1 MITHLKIQSKL
12 IMKVG
17 TVLAM
22 QAKSKKGKQ
31 IIKTSGKFFLVES
44 LNESIGR
51 YKIRAINGTY
61 FRWVDMKYDEHLKIE
76 YYAGGTI

>member
-22 QAKSKKGKQ
+22 QAKSKRGKQ
-31 IIKTSGKFFLVES
+31 IIKTQGKLFLVEA

-51 YKIRAINGTY
+51 YKKHAISILIIIFETY
-61 FRWVDMKYDEHLKIE
+61 YPLVFLRV
-76 YYAGGTI
+76 